1 MKILLLSGM
10 PEATLVVINGGDSD
24 IYYIQEI

>member
-10 PEATLVVINGGDSD
+10 SKATSVVINGGDSD
-24 IYYIQEI
+24 IYYIWGI